1 VVEVVV
7 VGMEISR
14 GGAMVPTSNSTSSLS
29 RTCTGEGEMTEKK
42 EEVGWG

>member
-14 GGAMVPTSNSTSSLS
+14 GGAMVSTSTSGLS
-29 RTCTGEGEMTEKK
+29 CACTREGEMAEDK